1 MRIKFLLIAF
11 LLISYTNSFAQFKIG
26 AIGGL
31 NMGTFKGDQ
40 IDGGTYNK
48 LIGTNW
54 SIMFDAKLSDQIV
67 LSFQPGLSKKGTKIT
82 YSVKGELEP
91 VDSISIKI
99 NYFSIPLILK
109 ISSKNKRFYA
119 IGGLEAGIPLS
130 ANAKFITIPDEI
142 KDVKNH
148 LSDVN
153 IVMHFG
159 AGYRIPVGKPT
170 LFVEARYLQGLN
182 NAVPVEK
189 PEYNFFPRV
198 RTSDVQLL
206 FGIEFP
212 LF

>member
-1 MRIKFLLIAF
+1 MRIKFFLIAF
-11 LLISYTNSFAQFKIG
+11 LLLSFTSSFAQFKIG

-40 IDGGTYNK
+40 LDGGTYNK

-54 SIMFDAKLSDQIV
+54 AVIFDAKLSNQIV
-67 LSFQPGLSKKGTKIT
+67 LSLQPGLSNKGTKIT
-82 YSVKGELEP
+82 YSVKGEKEP
-91 VDSISIKI
+91 VDSIAIKI

-109 ISSKNKRFYA
+109 ISSKNERFYA
-119 IGGLEAGIPLS
+119 IGGIEAGIPLS
-130 ANAKFITIPDEI
+130 ANAEFLTKTDDVR
-142 KDVKNH
+142 DVKNH
-148 LSDVN
+148 ISDVN
-153 IVMHFG
+153 IIMHFG
-159 AGYRIPVGKPT
+159 VGYRIPVGKPT
-170 LFVEARYLQGLN
+170 LFLEARYLQGLN
-182 NAVPVEK
+182 NAVPAEN